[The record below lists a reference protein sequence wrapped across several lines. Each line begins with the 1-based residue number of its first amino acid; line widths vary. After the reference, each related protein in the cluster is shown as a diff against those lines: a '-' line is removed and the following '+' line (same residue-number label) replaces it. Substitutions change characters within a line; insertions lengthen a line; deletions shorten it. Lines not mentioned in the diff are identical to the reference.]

1 MQHLRGHRVS
11 GGGGGWGGG
20 GGGGGGGGMCDAFMG
35 TVCEC
40 EGGIAGGARRFVC
53 VWSLEGVYVSL

>member
-1 MQHLRGHRVS
+1 V
-11 GGGGGWGGG
+11 GW
-20 GGGGGGGGMCDAFMG
+20 GGMCDAFMG